1 MGIFDLFKARKNT
14 EKKETSLLAAQKY
27 GEHVRNDLPRK
38 TSLLAAQKYGEHV
51 KHNNNEEEKE
61 YGTVTCI
68 PTVLSSLEPVNLK
81 PNQRNEYSRELSLLE
96 FGEVDWA
103 QFGARLKQEQLL
115 PPSYDRNPTKVTIGL
130 SKRNKPKVEI
140 VFNSK
145 TSDSYRTV
153 VICNDEGVFEYTNGA
168 LNQPTRPELIKTWKR
183 FKEHI
188 IYKIEHN
195 NKQDAQEIKKQAKE
209 LQEEAKQM
217 LNIDM
222 LFEEEKKFL
231 ERHKDDTFEFFG
243 YLFNSERE
251 TPFFVAPEKEQ
262 AENVRTA
269 EMVTPFSPKTLEF
282 CVLRLNEEEK
292 FINAED
298 EESLKSFVQRCNK
311 IASQSIY
318 KTDKWEKTINLLVE
332 ILKKHA
338 EEYRKKHPELCEN
351 EKE

>member
-1 MGIFDLFKARKNT
+1 M
-14 EKKETSLLAAQKY
+14 
-27 GEHVRNDLPRK
+27 
-38 TSLLAAQKYGEHV
+38 
-51 KHNNNEEEKE
+51 
-61 YGTVTCI
+61 
-68 PTVLSSLEPVNLK
+68 
-81 PNQRNEYSRELSLLE
+81 
-96 FGEVDWA
+96 
-103 QFGARLKQEQLL
+103 
-115 PPSYDRNPTKVTIGL
+115 
-130 SKRNKPKVEI
+130 
-140 VFNSK
+140 
-145 TSDSYRTV
+145 
-153 VICNDEGVFEYTNGA
+153 
-168 LNQPTRPELIKTWKR
+168 
-183 FKEHI
+183 
-188 IYKIEHN
+188 
-195 NKQDAQEIKKQAKE
+195 
-209 LQEEAKQM
+209 
-217 LNIDM
+217 DM

-243 YLFNSERE
+243 YLYSERE

-292 FINAED
+292 YINAED
-298 EESLKSFVQRCNK
+298 EESLESFVQRCNK